1 MMICKADFEEL
12 FPEIFVSGSNNG
24 LNASV
29 QQPNAERSV
38 RWEDD
43 DGGRLD
49 TLLAPYEMGRQHVS
63 YVA

>member
-12 FPEIFVSGSNNG
+12 FPEIFAPEPNNG
-24 LNASV
+24 LKASV
-29 QQPNAERSV
+29 QQPNARRSV

-49 TLLAPYEMGRQHVS
+49 TLLAPCEMSRPHAPL
-63 YVA
+63 VA